1 MRKIY
6 YKRPIWI
13 FNISLTL
20 VLATN
25 SFSEESSSDNKFS
38 GNWIEYTRWGFEI
51 KRISETKE
59 IIENYDDFGQLNS
72 KQEVT
77 LTFPNNDGKGQ
88 GDYLIKPNSKWHYL
102 ASKNEPKNLKWT
114 SLSFDSNKENW
125 KIGQAGFGYA
135 DNDDKTVLEDMMN
148 QYSSVFIRKEFV
160 INQAMDL
167 SRLTLAINFDDGF
180 VVHMNGR
187 YLFSHNVTNNQN
199 QIKVE
204 KHEAEGFEFF
214 PLAPYIDAISVG
226 KNVIGIEGYNASL
239 ESSDFTLD
247 PYLVIGGGYTD
258 YLKKS
263 ISASKENIETRGGYM
278 LKDDKLQESILPK
291 EAGQSSKQKTFCSL
305 DEPKELLLL
314 SARNGEIQK
323 IEKLLNDGV
332 SINATVNNSY
342 TAISYAAAKGDLK
355 TMDFLITKGADLNMS
370 SKGAKTPLLVAAGAG
385 QIDAIKLLIEKGADL
400 KAIDNMEGNALHQ
413 AAVWRRPEII
423 PFLLE
428 SGFNIN
434 SKAIYEATPLHWAVY
449 GMRDNRVDLY
459 DEYSNFIELI
469 LQHGAN
475 KSLKSLGGKTA
486 ADWARDRK
494 LTKIAEILE
503 P

>member
-6 YKRPIWI
+6 YKSPIWI
-13 FNISLTL
+13 FSISLTL
-20 VLATN
+20 ILATN
-25 SFSEESSSDNKFS
+25 LFSEESSSENKFS

-51 KRISETKE
+51 KRISGTQE

-72 KQEVT
+72 KQIVN
-77 LTFPNNDGKGQ
+77 LTFPNNEGKGQ
-88 GDYLIKPNSKWHYL
+88 GDYLIKPNSQWHYL
-102 ASKNEPKNLKWT
+102 AGKNEPKNLKWA

-125 KIGQAGFGYA
+125 QLGQAGFGYA
-135 DNDDKTVLEDMMN
+135 DADDKTILEGMIN
-148 QYSSVFIRKEFV
+148 QYSSVFIRKEFIV
-160 INQAMDL
+160 DKSMDL
-167 SRLTLAINFDDGF
+167 SILTLAINFDDGF

-187 YLFSHNVTNNQN
+187 YLFSHNAINDKG

-204 KHEAEGFEFF
+204 NHEANGFEFF
-214 PLAPYIDAISVG
+214 PLAPYIDAVSIG
-226 KNVIGIEGYNASL
+226 KNVIGLEGHNASL
-239 ESSDFTLD
+239 DSSDFTLD

-258 YLKKS
+258 YLKKNS
-263 ISASKENIETRGGYM
+263 DANTETRGGYM
-278 LKDDKLQESILPK
+278 LKDGKLQESILAN
-291 EAGQSSKQKTFCSL
+291 EAGQSSKQKTFYSL

-314 SARNGEIQK
+314 ASRNGEIQK
-323 IEKLLNDGV
+323 IGKLLNDGV

-342 TAISYAAAKGDLK
+342 TAISYATAKGDLK

-370 SKGAKTPLLVAAGAG
+370 SKGGKTPLLVGAGAG

-423 PFLLE
+423 PFLIKKGLD
-428 SGFNIN
+428 IN
-434 SKAIYEATPLHWAVY
+434 SKALYEATPLHWAVY
-449 GMRDNRVDLY
+449 GMRENRIDLY
-459 DEYSNFIELI
+459 DEYSNFIEII
-469 LQHGAN
+469 LGHGAN
-475 KSLKSLGGKTA
+475 KSLKSLDGKTA

-494 LTKIAEILE
+494 LIKIAEILE